1 MCITMDLSVS
11 VISPCAPAAL
21 PWGSLEKIL
30 MKSVSVKGLYGEVN
44 FLGCM
49 SWYLSLRVCFEG

>member
-1 MCITMDLSVS
+1 MCITIDFSVS
-11 VISPCAPAAL
+11 VISPCAPVAL

-30 MKSVSVKGLYGEVN
+30 MKSVSVKGLYDGVN